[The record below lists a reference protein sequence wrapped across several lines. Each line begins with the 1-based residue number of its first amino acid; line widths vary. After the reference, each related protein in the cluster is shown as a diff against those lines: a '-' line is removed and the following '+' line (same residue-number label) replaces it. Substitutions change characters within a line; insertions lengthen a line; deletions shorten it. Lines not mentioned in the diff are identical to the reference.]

1 MDIVDWTDRDAS
13 DEVADDGDK
22 SIVRKKR
29 PGTLSYSTKI
39 TVDDIAA
46 YMPDDKTL
54 SLTDDE
60 RQRLDVSLKR
70 MSRGLMYTGITVCP
84 TSSSDQYGKCT
95 FFADCPFSDSNKP
108 YGHKC
113 PIEMAYVQKWFDE
126 YVKQL
131 DVDVHN
137 KTEVS
142 MAERLAMIDLEE
154 AKAYS
159 ALAHEGFEQKKIT
172 KEDEGGIS
180 IERKLHNAVEYIDKL
195 EKRKLSILKAFAA
208 TRESKSSDMQAGKL
222 SASELIA
229 NIRKQLE
236 ND

>member
-1 MDIVDWTDRDAS
+1 MQIVDLTDKDVR
-13 DEVADDGDK
+13 DEVVESGK

-39 TVDDIAA
+39 TVEDIAS
-46 YMPDDKTL
+46 YLPEGKTL
-54 SLTDDE
+54 SLTDQE
-60 RQRLDVSLKR
+60 RQQLDVSLKR
-70 MSRGLMYTGITVCP
+70 MSRGLMYTGVTVCP
-84 TSSSDQYGKCT
+84 KPGSDQYGKCT
-95 FFADCPFSDSNKP
+95 FFAECPFSDANKP

-131 DVDVHN
+131 DVDMHN

-159 ALAHEGFEQKKIT
+159 TLANEGFEQKKIT
-172 KEDEGGIS
+172 KEDEGGVS

-208 TRESKSSDMQAGKL
+208 TRDNKNKDMQSGKL

-236 ND
+236 KD